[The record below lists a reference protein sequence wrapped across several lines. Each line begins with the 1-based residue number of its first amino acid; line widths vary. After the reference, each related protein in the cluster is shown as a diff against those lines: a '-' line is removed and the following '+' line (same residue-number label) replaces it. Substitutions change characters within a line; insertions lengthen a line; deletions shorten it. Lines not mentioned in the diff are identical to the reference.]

1 MDDGRVTASL
11 VDGECVFLIG
21 PVGYFDIFFFLLVPV
36 IGRKFRKWR
45 LPSAEYHAPT
55 ERNVRL
61 PCNELAFLSVRKDLR
76 SFPIHRAAHE
86 LIGGCCRA
94 LTNAKCQQA
103 QVAANKYYSTRPTP
117 HPTHQLVQRLL
128 LPLNVQK
135 GGDAAGDQ
143 QVVKPL
149 GEEGGPC

>member
-1 MDDGRVTASL
+1 MAS
-11 VDGECVFLIG
+11 VFFSLALS
-21 PVGYFDIFFFLLVPV
+21 DISIYFFFLLVPV

-94 LTNAKCQQA
+94 LTNAKCQQE
-103 QVAANKYYSTRPTP
+103 QVAANKYFSTRPTP
-117 HPTHQLVQRLL
+117 TTTPPCGPFCHER
-128 LPLNVQK
+128 N
-135 GGDAAGDQ
+135 GRAAH
-143 QVVKPL
+143 VVFIEIGRTVTRQNEL
-149 GEEGGPC
+149 